1 MAEVVAVDALFDC
14 ELVLVSADTPPPPP
28 PPPQATTKAVEAASA
43 ASLAN
48 TRIENSIK
56 NYKSILQ
63 RSAKL

>member
-14 ELVLVSADTPPPPP
+14 ELVLVSADTPP